1 MKKHDLSFTIIGGE
15 FKGKK
20 LPLPSKETTRA
31 TKSIIRGSV
40 FDTLQ
45 FEVVDEVFIELFGG
59 SGSMGLEALSRGA
72 ERIYFFEKN
81 KAAYRVLEK
90 NCALTD
96 KRRTQLIYGDSFEH
110 FPLLAESLK
119 QQGKQAFIYIDPPFD
134 IREGMEGIYDKV
146 VDLIANIPEEIV
158 LRIIVE
164 HMSSVAFADKIGRFE
179 KQKSKKFGKTT
190 LTYYTVA

>member
-1 MKKHDLSFTIIGGE
+1 MKKHELNFTIIAGE
-15 FKGKK
+15 YKGKK

-45 FEVVDEVFIELFGG
+45 FDIIDENFVELFGG

-72 ERIYFFEKN
+72 KKVWFFEKD
-81 KAAYRVLEK
+81 KSAAKVLEQNIK
-90 NCALTD
+90 TLDASRC
-96 KRRTQLIYGDSFEH
+96 QLVYGDSFEH
-110 FPLLAESLK
+110 FPVLAKRLAE
-119 QQGKQAFIYIDPPFD
+119 QGETAFIYIDPPFD

-146 VDLIANIPEEIV
+146 IDLIAAIAPQIV
-158 LRIIVE
+158 LKIIVE
-164 HMSSVAFADKIGRFE
+164 HMSSVKFPDEIGAFT

-190 LTYYTVA
+190 LTYYTLA

>member
-1 MKKHDLSFTIIGGE
+1 MKKHDLTFTIIGGA

-45 FEVVDEVFIELFGG
+45 FEIVDEIFVELFGG

-72 ERIYFFEKN
+72 KKVYFFEKN
-81 KAAYRVLEK
+81 RAAAKILAQ
-90 NCALTD
+90 NAAALD
-96 KRRTQLIYGDSFEH
+96 PKRTQLIQGDAFEN
-110 FPLLAESLK
+110 FPLLADSLRA
-119 QQGKQAFIYIDPPFD
+119 QGRQAFLYIDPPFD
-134 IREGMEGIYDKV
+134 IREGMEGIYAQTEQ
-146 VDLIANIPEEIV
+146 LIAAIPPEIV

-164 HMSSVAFADKIGRFE
+164 HMSSVKFADKIGPFI

-190 LTYYTVA
+190 LTYYSVA

>member
-1 MKKHDLSFTIIGGE
+1 MKKHNLSFTIIGGQ

-45 FEVVDEVFIELFGG
+45 FEVVDGIFVELFGG

-72 ERIYFFEKN
+72 KQVYFFERDR
-81 KAAYRVLEK
+81 AAYQILEK
-90 NCALTD
+90 NASALD
-96 KRRTQLIYGDSFEH
+96 KSRTTLVYGDTFEQ
-110 FPLLAESLK
+110 FPILAESLK
-119 QQGKQAFIYIDPPFD
+119 EQGKEAFIYIDPPFD
-134 IREGMEGIYDKV
+134 IREGMEGIYDRI
-146 VDLIANIPEEIV
+146 VDLIASIPPEVV

-164 HMSSVAFADKIGRFE
+164 HMSSVSFDEKIGAFV

-190 LTYYTVA
+190 LTYYSVA